1 MSARRPPGLPALV
14 LNNNSGSGNS
24 GNSGGASGGGGAS
37 GAVTGPLPF
46 TPKVVASSTLGG
58 LSLTSD
64 NFIHKASASKG
75 AAEGASSVTPTPAT
89 ARRWTAARTKLHS
102 DANTDRCVKEGRP
115 ANRS

>member
-14 LNNNSGSGNS
+14 LNNNNSGAS
-24 GNSGGASGGGGAS
+24 GNSGGGGGGAS

-46 TPKVVASSTLGG
+46 TPKVAASSTLGG

-64 NFIHKASASKG
+64 NFIYKASASKG
-75 AAEGASSVTPTPAT
+75 AVEGASSVTPTPTT

-102 DANTDRCVKEGRP
+102 DANTDRYVKEGRP

>member
-14 LNNNSGSGNS
+14 LNNNSA
-24 GNSGGASGGGGAS
+24 NSGGGNSGGAS

-75 AAEGASSVTPTPAT
+75 AAEGASSVTPTPTT

-102 DANTDRCVKEGRP
+102 DANTDRYVKEGRP

>member
-14 LNNNSGSGNS
+14 LNNNSGSGAS
-24 GNSGGASGGGGAS
+24 GNSGGAS

-46 TPKVVASSTLGG
+46 TPKVAASSTLGG

-64 NFIHKASASKG
+64 NFIYKASASKG
-75 AAEGASSVTPTPAT
+75 AVEGASSVTPTPTT

-102 DANTDRCVKEGRP
+102 DANTDRYVKEGRP